1 MFKLIKHFKNFLK
14 CLFFGRTAG
23 FYEKILVKGKK
34 PG

>member
-14 CLFFGRTAG
+14 YLFFGRAASL
-23 FYEKILVKGKK
+23 YEKILVKGKK